1 MVILDHTLAQQI
13 VDRTMSIIGH
23 NINVMN
29 AAGTI
34 IGSGE
39 AERIGQKHDGAVL
52 ALNHGDSLELDE
64 QSCQS
69 LQGVKP
75 GINMLLHFKGEVVGV
90 VGVTGKPEQIRAF
103 AQLVKVTAELTI
115 EQASLVEQLQWDR
128 RHQEEFVSAW
138 LNQQLNDSDLHD
150 WAQRLCIDL
159 VTQRVAVV
167 IELIADNA
175 PVSLSKVREVVD
187 VLYRSEDKPLVAIMS
202 MNEIVVLKPLRS
214 SSTSNSDQS
223 VLERIQR
230 RLTANQIDDV
240 RLAIGQYFDSAKQ
253 LPLSYQSAK
262 QVLAVGRRS
271 HPEQTTLSF
280 SEYRIPVLLAPLADS
295 WQGEQLA
302 QAMTSLASADKS
314 GQLVKTLEAY
324 FHANGNAND
333 CANALFIHRNTLRY
347 RLDKISE
354 VTGISTHDF
363 TGLVE
368 LYIASHLNKLS

>member
-1 MVILDHTLAQQI
+1 MVILDHTPAQQI

-34 IGSGE
+34 IGSGD

-90 VGVTGKPEQIRAF
+90 VGVTGNPEHIRAF
-103 AQLVKVTAELTI
+103 AQLVKMTAELTI

-138 LNQQLNDSDLHD
+138 LNQQLSDSELHD
-150 WAQRLCIDL
+150 WAQRLSIDL
-159 VTQRVAVV
+159 ATPRVAVV
-167 IELIADNA
+167 IELKAESA
-175 PVSLSKVREVVD
+175 PVSLNSIRGLVD
-187 VLYRSEDKPLVAIMS
+187 VLYRSDDKSLVAIMS

-214 SSTSNSDQS
+214 SSNSDQS
-223 VLERIQR
+223 VLESIQH

-240 RLAIGQYFDSAKQ
+240 RLAIGQRFDSALQ

-271 HPEQTTLSF
+271 HPEQTMLSF
-280 SEYRIPVLLAPLADS
+280 SEYRLPVLLAPLADS

-302 QAMTSLASADKS
+302 QAMATLVSADKS

-324 FHANGNAND
+324 FQANGNAND
-333 CANALFIHRNTLRY
+333 CANALYIHRNTLRY

-354 VTGISTHDF
+354 VTGISTQDF
-363 TGLVE
+363 TGLTE
-368 LYIASHLNKLS
+368 LYIASQLRKLN

>member
-214 SSTSNSDQS
+214 FSTSNSDQS
-223 VLERIQR
+223 ILERIQR

-240 RLAIGQYFDSAKQ
+240 RLAIGQYFDGAKQ

-271 HPEQTTLSF
+271 HPEQITLSF

-302 QAMTSLASADKS
+302 QARTSLASADKS

>member
-13 VDRTMSIIGH
+13 VDRTMSIISH

-34 IGSGE
+34 IGSGD

-69 LQGVKP
+69 MQGVKP

-90 VGVTGKPEQIRAF
+90 VGVTGNPEHIRAF
-103 AQLVKVTAELTI
+103 AQLVKMTAELTI

-138 LNQQLNDSDLHD
+138 LNQQLGDSELHD
-150 WAQRLCIDL
+150 WAQRLSIDL
-159 VTQRVAVV
+159 ATPRVAVV
-167 IELIADNA
+167 IELKAENA
-175 PVSLSKVREVVD
+175 PVSLNSIRGLVD
-187 VLYRSEDKPLVAIMS
+187 VLYRSDDKSLVAIMS

-214 SSTSNSDQS
+214 SSNSDQS
-223 VLERIQR
+223 VLESIQR

-240 RLAIGQYFDSAKQ
+240 RLAIGQRFDGALQ
-253 LPLSYQSAK
+253 VPLSYQSAK

-271 HPEQTTLSF
+271 HPEQTMLGF
-280 SEYRIPVLLAPLADS
+280 SEYRLPVLLAPLADS

-302 QAMTSLASADKS
+302 QAMATLVSADKS
-314 GQLVKTLEAY
+314 GQLVKL
-324 FHANGNAND
+324 
-333 CANALFIHRNTLRY
+333 
-347 RLDKISE
+347 
-354 VTGISTHDF
+354 
-363 TGLVE
+363 
-368 LYIASHLNKLS
+368 

>member
-1 MVILDHTLAQQI
+1 MLILDHTLAQQI

-34 IGSGE
+34 IGSGD

-90 VGVTGKPEQIRAF
+90 VGVTGNPEHIRAF
-103 AQLVKVTAELTI
+103 AQLVKMTAELTI

-138 LNQQLNDSDLHD
+138 LNQQLSDSELHD
-150 WAQRLCIDL
+150 WALRLSIDL
-159 VTQRVAVV
+159 TTPRVAVV
-167 IELIADNA
+167 IELKAENA
-175 PVSLSKVREVVD
+175 PVSLNSVRDVVD

-202 MNEIVVLKPLRS
+202 MNEIVVLKSLRS
-214 SSTSNSDQS
+214 SSNGDQS
-223 VLERIQR
+223 VLESIQR
-230 RLTANQIDDV
+230 RLTANQIDVV
-240 RLAIGQYFDSAKQ
+240 RLAIGQRFDGAQQ
-253 LPLSYQSAK
+253 LPLSYLSAK

-271 HPEQTTLSF
+271 HPEQTMLNF
-280 SEYRIPVLLAPLADS
+280 SEYRLPVLLAPLADS

-302 QAMTSLASADKS
+302 QAMSTLVSADKS
-314 GQLVKTLEAY
+314 GQLIKTLEAY
-324 FHANGNAND
+324 FQTNGNGND
-333 CANALFIHRNTLRY
+333 CAKALYIHRNTLRY
-347 RLDKISE
+347 RLDRISE
-354 VTGISTHDF
+354 VTGISTQDF
-363 TGLVE
+363 TGLTE
-368 LYIASHLNKLS
+368 LYIASQLRKLN

>member
-29 AAGTI
+29 AAGSI
-34 IGSGE
+34 IGSGD

-90 VGVTGKPEQIRAF
+90 VGVTGNPEHIRAF
-103 AQLVKVTAELTI
+103 AQLVKMTAELTI

-138 LNQQLNDSDLHD
+138 LNQQLSDSELHD
-150 WAQRLCIDL
+150 WAQRLSIDL
-159 VTQRVAVV
+159 ATPRVAVV
-167 IELIADNA
+167 IELKAESA
-175 PVSLSKVREVVD
+175 PVSLNSVRGLLD
-187 VLYRSEDKPLVAIMS
+187 VLYRSDDKSLVAIMS

-214 SSTSNSDQS
+214 SSNSDQS
-223 VLERIQR
+223 VLESIQR

-240 RLAIGQYFDSAKQ
+240 RLAIGQRFDSALQ

-271 HPEQTTLSF
+271 HPEQTMLGF
-280 SEYRIPVLLAPLADS
+280 SEYRLPVLLAPLADS

-302 QAMTSLASADKS
+302 EAMATLVSADKS

-324 FHANGNAND
+324 FQANGNAND
-333 CANALFIHRNTLRY
+333 CANALYIHRNTLRY

-354 VTGISTHDF
+354 VTGISTQDF
-363 TGLVE
+363 TGLTE
-368 LYIASHLNKLS
+368 LYIASQLRKLN

>member
-34 IGSGE
+34 IGSGD

-69 LQGVKP
+69 MQGVKP

-90 VGVTGKPEQIRAF
+90 VGVTGNPEHIRAF
-103 AQLVKVTAELTI
+103 AQLVKMTAELTI

-138 LNQQLNDSDLHD
+138 LNQQLGDSELHD
-150 WAQRLCIDL
+150 WAQRLSIDL
-159 VTQRVAVV
+159 ATPRVAVV
-167 IELIADNA
+167 IELKAENA
-175 PVSLSKVREVVD
+175 PISLNSVRGVVD

-214 SSTSNSDQS
+214 SSNSDQS
-223 VLERIQR
+223 VLESIQR
-230 RLTANQIDDV
+230 RVTTNQIDDV
-240 RLAIGQYFDSAKQ
+240 RLAIGQRFDSALQ

-262 QVLAVGRRS
+262 QVLAVGRCS
-271 HPEQTTLSF
+271 HPEQTMLSV
-280 SEYRIPVLLAPLADS
+280 SEYRLPVLLAPLADS

-302 QAMTSLASADKS
+302 QAMVTLVSADKS

-324 FHANGNAND
+324 FQSNGNAND
-333 CANALFIHRNTLRY
+333 CAKALYIHRNTLRY
-347 RLDKISE
+347 RLDRISE
-354 VTGISTHDF
+354 VTGISTQDF
-363 TGLVE
+363 TGLTE
-368 LYIASHLNKLS
+368 LYIASQLRKLN

>member
-128 RHQEEFVSAW
+128 RHQEELVSAW

-202 MNEIVVLKPLRS
+202 MNEIVVLKSLRS

-240 RLAIGQYFDSAKQ
+240 RLAIGQYFDGAKQ

>member
-187 VLYRSEDKPLVAIMS
+187 ALYRSEDKPLVAIMS
-202 MNEIVVLKPLRS
+202 MNEIVVLKSLRS

-223 VLERIQR
+223 ILERIQR

-240 RLAIGQYFDSAKQ
+240 RLAIGQYFDGAKQ

-354 VTGISTHDF
+354 VTDISTHDF

>member
-240 RLAIGQYFDSAKQ
+240 RLAIGQYFDGAKQ

-324 FHANGNAND
+324 FHANCNAND

>member
-34 IGSGE
+34 IGSGD

-90 VGVTGKPEQIRAF
+90 VGVTGNPEHIRAF
-103 AQLVKVTAELTI
+103 AQLVKMTAELTI

-138 LNQQLNDSDLHD
+138 LNQQLGDSELHD
-150 WAQRLCIDL
+150 WAQRLSIDL
-159 VTQRVAVV
+159 ATPRVAVV
-167 IELIADNA
+167 IELKAESA
-175 PVSLSKVREVVD
+175 PVSLNSVRNLVD

-214 SSTSNSDQS
+214 SSNSDQS
-223 VLERIQR
+223 VLESIQR

-240 RLAIGQYFDSAKQ
+240 RFAIGQRFDGAQQ
-253 LPLSYQSAK
+253 LPLSYLSAK
-262 QVLAVGRRS
+262 QVLTVGRRS
-271 HPEQTTLSF
+271 NPEQTMLSF
-280 SEYRIPVLLAPLADS
+280 SEYRLPVLLAPLADS

-302 QAMTSLASADKS
+302 QAMATLVSADKS

-324 FHANGNAND
+324 FQANGNAND
-333 CANALFIHRNTLRY
+333 CANALYIHRNTLRY

-354 VTGISTHDF
+354 VTGISTQDF
-363 TGLVE
+363 TGLTE
-368 LYIASHLNKLS
+368 LYIASQLRKLN

>member
-240 RLAIGQYFDSAKQ
+240 RLAIGQYFDGAKQ

-354 VTGISTHDF
+354 VTGISTHHF

-368 LYIASHLNKLS
+368 LYIAGHLNKFS

>member
-23 NINVMN
+23 NMNVMN

-34 IGSGE
+34 IGSGD

-75 GINMLLHFKGEVVGV
+75 GINMLLHFKGGVVGV
-90 VGVTGKPEQIRAF
+90 VGVTGNPEHIRAF
-103 AQLVKVTAELTI
+103 AQLVKMTAELTI

-138 LNQQLNDSDLHD
+138 LNQQLSDSELHD
-150 WAQRLCIDL
+150 WAQRLSIDL
-159 VTQRVAVV
+159 ATPRVAVV
-167 IELIADNA
+167 IELKAESA
-175 PVSLSKVREVVD
+175 PVSLNSVRGLVD
-187 VLYRSEDKPLVAIMS
+187 VLYRSDDKSLVAIMS

-214 SSTSNSDQS
+214 SSNSDQS
-223 VLERIQR
+223 VLESIQR

-240 RLAIGQYFDSAKQ
+240 RLAIGQRFDGAAL

-271 HPEQTTLSF
+271 HPEQTMLSF
-280 SEYRIPVLLAPLADS
+280 SEYRLPVLLAPLADS

-302 QAMTSLASADKS
+302 QAMATLVSADKS

-324 FHANGNAND
+324 FQANGNAND
-333 CANALFIHRNTLRY
+333 CANALYIHRNTLRY

-354 VTGISTHDF
+354 VTGISTQDF
-363 TGLVE
+363 TGLTE
-368 LYIASHLNKLS
+368 LYIASQLRKLN

>member
-34 IGSGE
+34 IGSGD

-90 VGVTGKPEQIRAF
+90 VGVTGNPEHIRAF
-103 AQLVKVTAELTI
+103 AQLVKMTAELTI

-138 LNQQLNDSDLHD
+138 LNQQLSDSELHD
-150 WAQRLCIDL
+150 RAQRLSIDL
-159 VTQRVAVV
+159 ATPRIAVV
-167 IELIADNA
+167 IELKAESA
-175 PVSLSKVREVVD
+175 PVSLNSVRGLVD
-187 VLYRSEDKPLVAIMS
+187 VLYRSDDKSLVAIMS
-202 MNEIVVLKPLRS
+202 MNEVVVLKPLRS
-214 SSTSNSDQS
+214 SSNSDQS
-223 VLERIQR
+223 VLESIKR

-240 RLAIGQYFDSAKQ
+240 RLAIGQRFDSALQ

-271 HPEQTTLSF
+271 HPEQTMLGF
-280 SEYRIPVLLAPLADS
+280 SEYRLPVLLAPLADS

-302 QAMTSLASADKS
+302 QAMATLVSADKS

-324 FHANGNAND
+324 FQANGNAND
-333 CANALFIHRNTLRY
+333 CAKALYIHRNTLRY
-347 RLDKISE
+347 RLDRISE
-354 VTGISTHDF
+354 VTGISTQDF
-363 TGLVE
+363 TGLTE
-368 LYIASHLNKLS
+368 LYIASQLRKLN

>member
-34 IGSGE
+34 IGSGD

-90 VGVTGKPEQIRAF
+90 VGVTGNPEHIRAF
-103 AQLVKVTAELTI
+103 AQLVKMTAELTI

-138 LNQQLNDSDLHD
+138 LNQQLGDSELHD
-150 WAQRLCIDL
+150 WAQRLSIDL
-159 VTQRVAVV
+159 ATPRVAVV
-167 IELIADNA
+167 IELKAESA
-175 PVSLSKVREVVD
+175 PVSLNSVRKLVD

-214 SSTSNSDQS
+214 SSNSDQS
-223 VLERIQR
+223 VLESIQR
-230 RLTANQIDDV
+230 RLRANQIDDV
-240 RLAIGQYFDSAKQ
+240 RFAIGQRFDGAQQ
-253 LPLSYQSAK
+253 LPLSYLSAK
-262 QVLAVGRRS
+262 QVLTVGRS
-271 HPEQTTLSF
+271 SNPEQTMLSF
-280 SEYRIPVLLAPLADS
+280 SEYRLPVLLAPLADS

-302 QAMTSLASADKS
+302 QAMAALVSADKS

-324 FHANGNAND
+324 FQSNGNAND
-333 CANALFIHRNTLRY
+333 CAKALYIHRNTLRY
-347 RLDKISE
+347 RLDRISE
-354 VTGISTHDF
+354 VTSISTQDF
-363 TGLVE
+363 TGLTE
-368 LYIASHLNKLS
+368 LYIASQLRKLN

>member
-214 SSTSNSDQS
+214 FSTSNSDQS
-223 VLERIQR
+223 ILERIQR

-240 RLAIGQYFDSAKQ
+240 RLAIGQYFDGAKQ

-271 HPEQTTLSF
+271 HPEQITLSF

-302 QAMTSLASADKS
+302 QARTSLASADKS

-368 LYIASHLNKLS
+368 LYYCQSSQ

>member
-34 IGSGE
+34 IGSGD

-52 ALNHGDSLELDE
+52 ALNHGNSLELDE

-90 VGVTGKPEQIRAF
+90 VGVTGNPEHIRAF
-103 AQLVKVTAELTI
+103 AQLVKMTAELTI

-138 LNQQLNDSDLHD
+138 LNQQLSDSELHD
-150 WAQRLCIDL
+150 WAQRLSIDL
-159 VTQRVAVV
+159 ATPRVAVV
-167 IELIADNA
+167 IELKAESA
-175 PVSLSKVREVVD
+175 PVSLNSVRGLVD
-187 VLYRSEDKPLVAIMS
+187 VLYRSDDKSLVAIMS
-202 MNEIVVLKPLRS
+202 MNEIVVLKPLHS
-214 SSTSNSDQS
+214 SSNSNQS
-223 VLERIQR
+223 VLESIQR

-240 RLAIGQYFDSAKQ
+240 RLALGQRFDSALQ

-271 HPEQTTLSF
+271 HPEQTMLSF
-280 SEYRIPVLLAPLADS
+280 SEHRLPVLLAPLADS
-295 WQGEQLA
+295 WQGDQLA
-302 QAMTSLASADKS
+302 QAMATLVSADKS

-324 FHANGNAND
+324 FQANGNAND
-333 CANALFIHRNTLRY
+333 CAKALYIHRNTLRY
-347 RLDKISE
+347 RLDRISE
-354 VTGISTHDF
+354 VTGISTQDF
-363 TGLVE
+363 TGLTE
-368 LYIASHLNKLS
+368 LYIASQLRKLN

>member
-159 VTQRVAVV
+159 VTQRVVVV

-202 MNEIVVLKPLRS
+202 MNEIVVLKSLRS

-223 VLERIQR
+223 ILERIQR

-240 RLAIGQYFDSAKQ
+240 RLAIGQYFDGAKQ

-280 SEYRIPVLLAPLADS
+280 SEYRIPVLLAPLAES

>member
-34 IGSGE
+34 IGSGD

-69 LQGVKP
+69 MQGVKP

-90 VGVTGKPEQIRAF
+90 VGVTGNPEHIRAF
-103 AQLVKVTAELTI
+103 GQLVKMTAELTI

-138 LNQQLNDSDLHD
+138 LNQQLGDSELHD
-150 WAQRLCIDL
+150 WAQRLSIDL
-159 VTQRVAVV
+159 ATPRVAVV
-167 IELIADNA
+167 IELKAENA
-175 PVSLSKVREVVD
+175 PISLNSVRGVVD

-214 SSTSNSDQS
+214 SSNSDQS
-223 VLERIQR
+223 VLESIQR

-240 RLAIGQYFDSAKQ
+240 RLAIGQRFDGAAL
-253 LPLSYQSAK
+253 LPLSYLSAK

-271 HPEQTTLSF
+271 HPEQTMLGF
-280 SEYRIPVLLAPLADS
+280 SEYRLPVLLAPLADS

-302 QAMTSLASADKS
+302 QAMATLVSADKS

-324 FHANGNAND
+324 FQANGNAND
-333 CANALFIHRNTLRY
+333 CANALYIHRNTLRY

-354 VTGISTHDF
+354 VTGISTQDF
-363 TGLVE
+363 TGLTE
-368 LYIASHLNKLS
+368 LYIASQLRKLN

>member
-240 RLAIGQYFDSAKQ
+240 RLAIGQYFDGAKQ

-280 SEYRIPVLLAPLADS
+280 SEYRIPVLLAPLAES

>member
-34 IGSGE
+34 IGSGD

-69 LQGVKP
+69 MQGVKP

-90 VGVTGKPEQIRAF
+90 VGVTGNPEHIRAF
-103 AQLVKVTAELTI
+103 GQLVKMTAELTI

-138 LNQQLNDSDLHD
+138 LNQQLGDSELHD
-150 WAQRLCIDL
+150 WAQRLSIDL
-159 VTQRVAVV
+159 ATPRVAVV
-167 IELIADNA
+167 IELKAENA
-175 PVSLSKVREVVD
+175 PISLNSVRGVVD

-214 SSTSNSDQS
+214 SSNSDQS
-223 VLERIQR
+223 VLESIQR

-240 RLAIGQYFDSAKQ
+240 RLAIGQRFDGAAL
-253 LPLSYQSAK
+253 LPLSYLSAK

-271 HPEQTTLSF
+271 HPEQTMLGF
-280 SEYRIPVLLAPLADS
+280 SEYRLPVLLAPLADS

-302 QAMTSLASADKS
+302 QAMATLVSADKS

-324 FHANGNAND
+324 FQANGNAND
-333 CANALFIHRNTLRY
+333 CANALYIHRNTLRY

-354 VTGISTHDF
+354 VTGISTQDF
-363 TGLVE
+363 MGLTE
-368 LYIASHLNKLS
+368 LYIASQLRKLN

>member
-34 IGSGE
+34 IGSGD

-52 ALNHGDSLELDE
+52 ALNHGDSLELYE

-90 VGVTGKPEQIRAF
+90 VGVTGNPEHIRAF
-103 AQLVKVTAELTI
+103 AQLVKMTAELTI

-138 LNQQLNDSDLHD
+138 LNQQLSDSELHD
-150 WAQRLCIDL
+150 WAQRLSIDL
-159 VTQRVAVV
+159 ATPRVAVV
-167 IELIADNA
+167 IELKAESA
-175 PVSLSKVREVVD
+175 PVSLSSVRGLVD

-214 SSTSNSDQS
+214 SSNSDQS
-223 VLERIQR
+223 VLGSIQR

-240 RLAIGQYFDSAKQ
+240 RLAIGQRFDSALQ

-271 HPEQTTLSF
+271 HPEQTMLGF
-280 SEYRIPVLLAPLADS
+280 SEYRLPVLLAPLADS

-302 QAMTSLASADKS
+302 QAMTTLVSADKS

-324 FHANGNAND
+324 FQANGNAND
-333 CANALFIHRNTLRY
+333 CVKALYIHRNTLRY
-347 RLDKISE
+347 RLDRISE
-354 VTGISTHDF
+354 VTGISTQDF
-363 TGLVE
+363 KGLTE
-368 LYIASHLNKLS
+368 LYIASQLRKLN

>member
-175 PVSLSKVREVVD
+175 PVSLSKVHEVVD

-202 MNEIVVLKPLRS
+202 MNEIVVLKSLRS

-223 VLERIQR
+223 ILERIQR

-240 RLAIGQYFDSAKQ
+240 RLAIGQYFDGAKQ

>member
-34 IGSGE
+34 IGSGD

-90 VGVTGKPEQIRAF
+90 VGVTGNPEQIRAF
-103 AQLVKVTAELTI
+103 AQLVKMTAELTI

-138 LNQQLNDSDLHD
+138 LNQQLSDSELHD
-150 WAQRLCIDL
+150 WAQRLSIDL
-159 VTQRVAVV
+159 ATSRVAVV
-167 IELIADNA
+167 IELKAENA
-175 PVSLSKVREVVD
+175 PVSLNSVRNLVD

-214 SSTSNSDQS
+214 SSNSDQS
-223 VLERIQR
+223 VLESIQR
-230 RLTANQIDDV
+230 RLRANQIDDV
-240 RLAIGQYFDSAKQ
+240 RFAIGQRFDGAQQ
-253 LPLSYQSAK
+253 LPLSYLSAK
-262 QVLAVGRRS
+262 QVLTVGRS
-271 HPEQTTLSF
+271 SNPEQTMLSF
-280 SEYRIPVLLAPLADS
+280 SEYRLPVLLAPLADS

-302 QAMTSLASADKS
+302 QAMAALVSADKS

-324 FHANGNAND
+324 FQSNGNAND
-333 CANALFIHRNTLRY
+333 CAKALYIHRNTLRY
-347 RLDKISE
+347 RLDRISE
-354 VTGISTHDF
+354 VTSISTQDF
-363 TGLVE
+363 TGLTE
-368 LYIASHLNKLS
+368 LYIASQLRKLN

>member
-34 IGSGE
+34 IGSGD

-75 GINMLLHFKGEVVGV
+75 GINMLLHFKGGVVGV
-90 VGVTGKPEQIRAF
+90 VGVTGNPEHIRAF
-103 AQLVKVTAELTI
+103 AQLVKMTAELTI

-138 LNQQLNDSDLHD
+138 LNQQLSDSELHD
-150 WAQRLCIDL
+150 WAQRLSIDL
-159 VTQRVAVV
+159 ATSRVAVV
-167 IELIADNA
+167 IELKAENA
-175 PVSLSKVREVVD
+175 PVSLNSVRGLVD

-214 SSTSNSDQS
+214 SSSSSDQS
-223 VLERIQR
+223 VLESIQR

-240 RLAIGQYFDSAKQ
+240 RLAIGQRFDGAQQ

-271 HPEQTTLSF
+271 HPEQTMLGF
-280 SEYRIPVLLAPLADS
+280 SEYRLPVLLAPLADS

-302 QAMTSLASADKS
+302 QAMATLVSADKS
-314 GQLVKTLEAY
+314 GQLIKTLEAY
-324 FHANGNAND
+324 FQANGNAND
-333 CANALFIHRNTLRY
+333 CAKALYIHRNTLRY
-347 RLDKISE
+347 RLDRISE
-354 VTGISTHDF
+354 VTGISTQDF
-363 TGLVE
+363 TGLTE
-368 LYIASHLNKLS
+368 LYIASQLRKLN

>member
-202 MNEIVVLKPLRS
+202 MNEIVVLKSLRS
-214 SSTSNSDQS
+214 SSNSDQS
-223 VLERIQR
+223 VLESIQR
-230 RLTANQIDDV
+230 RLIANQIDDV
-240 RLAIGQYFDSAKQ
+240 RLAIGQRFDGAQQ

-271 HPEQTTLSF
+271 HPEQTMLSF
-280 SEYRIPVLLAPLADS
+280 SEYRLPVLLAPLADS

-302 QAMTSLASADKS
+302 QAMVTLVSADKS

-324 FHANGNAND
+324 FQSNGNAND
-333 CANALFIHRNTLRY
+333 CANALYIHRNTLRY
-347 RLDKISE
+347 RLDRISE
-354 VTGISTHDF
+354 VTGISTQDF
-363 TGLVE
+363 TGLTE
-368 LYIASHLNKLS
+368 LYIASQLTKLN

>member
-1 MVILDHTLAQQI
+1 M
-13 VDRTMSIIGH
+13 
-23 NINVMN
+23 
-29 AAGTI
+29 
-34 IGSGE
+34 
-39 AERIGQKHDGAVL
+39 L

-90 VGVTGKPEQIRAF
+90 VGVTGNPEHIRAF
-103 AQLVKVTAELTI
+103 AQLVKMTAELTI

-138 LNQQLNDSDLHD
+138 LNQQLSDSELHD
-150 WAQRLCIDL
+150 WAQRLSIDL
-159 VTQRVAVV
+159 ATPRVAVV
-167 IELIADNA
+167 IELKAENV
-175 PVSLSKVREVVD
+175 PVSLNSVRGLVD

-214 SSTSNSDQS
+214 SSNSDQS
-223 VLERIQR
+223 VLESIQR

-240 RLAIGQYFDSAKQ
+240 RLAIGQRFDSVLQ

-271 HPEQTTLSF
+271 HPEQTMLGF
-280 SEYRIPVLLAPLADS
+280 SEYRLPVLLAPLADS
-295 WQGEQLA
+295 WQGDQLA
-302 QAMTSLASADKS
+302 QAMATLVSADKS

-324 FHANGNAND
+324 FQANGNAND
-333 CANALFIHRNTLRY
+333 CAKALYIHRNTLRY
-347 RLDKISE
+347 RLDRISE
-354 VTGISTHDF
+354 VTGISTQDF
-363 TGLVE
+363 TGLTE
-368 LYIASHLNKLS
+368 LYIASQLRKLN

>member
-240 RLAIGQYFDSAKQ
+240 RLAIGQYFDGAKQ

-324 FHANGNAND
+324 FYANGNAND
-333 CANALFIHRNTLRY
+333 CAKALFIHRNTLRY

>member
-34 IGSGE
+34 IGSGD

-69 LQGVKP
+69 MQGVKP

-90 VGVTGKPEQIRAF
+90 VGVTGNPEHIRAF
-103 AQLVKVTAELTI
+103 GQLVKMTAELTI

-138 LNQQLNDSDLHD
+138 LNKQLSDSELHD
-150 WAQRLCIDL
+150 WAQRLSIDL
-159 VTQRVAVV
+159 ATPRVAVV
-167 IELIADNA
+167 IELKAENV
-175 PVSLSKVREVVD
+175 PVSLNSVRGLVD
-187 VLYRSEDKPLVAIMS
+187 VLYRSEDKSLVAIMS

-214 SSTSNSDQS
+214 SSNSDQS
-223 VLERIQR
+223 VLESIQR
-230 RLTANQIDDV
+230 RLKANQIDDV
-240 RLAIGQYFDSAKQ
+240 RLAIGQRFDSALQ

-262 QVLAVGRRS
+262 QVLAFGRRS
-271 HPEQTTLSF
+271 HPEQTMLGF
-280 SEYRIPVLLAPLADS
+280 SEYRLPVLLAPLADS

-302 QAMTSLASADKS
+302 QAMATLVSADKS

-324 FHANGNAND
+324 FQANGNAND
-333 CANALFIHRNTLRY
+333 CAKALYIHRNTLRY
-347 RLDKISE
+347 RLDRISE
-354 VTGISTHDF
+354 VTGISTQDF
-363 TGLVE
+363 TGLTE
-368 LYIASHLNKLS
+368 LYIASQLRKLN

>member
-175 PVSLSKVREVVD
+175 SVSLSKVREVVD

-202 MNEIVVLKPLRS
+202 MNEIVVLKSLRS

-223 VLERIQR
+223 ILERIQR

-240 RLAIGQYFDSAKQ
+240 RLAIGQYFDGAKQ

>member
-34 IGSGE
+34 IGSGD

-90 VGVTGKPEQIRAF
+90 VGVTGNPEHIRAF
-103 AQLVKVTAELTI
+103 AQLVKMTAELTI

-138 LNQQLNDSDLHD
+138 LNQQLSDSELHD
-150 WAQRLCIDL
+150 WAQRLSIDL
-159 VTQRVAVV
+159 ATPRVAVV
-167 IELIADNA
+167 IELKAESA
-175 PVSLSKVREVVD
+175 PVSLNSVRGLVD
-187 VLYRSEDKPLVAIMS
+187 VLYRSDDKSLVAIMS
-202 MNEIVVLKPLRS
+202 MNEIVVLKPLHS
-214 SSTSNSDQS
+214 SSNSDQS
-223 VLERIQR
+223 VLESIQR

-240 RLAIGQYFDSAKQ
+240 RLAIGQRFDSALQ

-271 HPEQTTLSF
+271 HPEQTMLSF
-280 SEYRIPVLLAPLADS
+280 SEHRLPVLLAPLADS
-295 WQGEQLA
+295 WQGDQLA
-302 QAMTSLASADKS
+302 QAMATLVSADKS

-324 FHANGNAND
+324 FQANGNANA
-333 CANALFIHRNTLRY
+333 CAKALYIHRNTLRY
-347 RLDKISE
+347 RLDRISE
-354 VTGISTHDF
+354 VTGISTQDF
-363 TGLVE
+363 TGLTE
-368 LYIASHLNKLS
+368 LYIASQLRKLN

>member
-240 RLAIGQYFDSAKQ
+240 RLAIGQYFDGAKQ

-280 SEYRIPVLLAPLADS
+280 SEFRIPVLLAPLADS
-295 WQGEQLA
+295 WQGGQLA

>member
-1 MVILDHTLAQQI
+1 MVTLDHTLAQQI

-34 IGSGE
+34 IGSGD
-39 AERIGQKHDGAVL
+39 AERIGRKHDGAVL

-90 VGVTGKPEQIRAF
+90 VGVTGNPEHIRAF
-103 AQLVKVTAELTI
+103 AQLVKMTAELTI

-138 LNQQLNDSDLHD
+138 LNQQLSDSELHD
-150 WAQRLCIDL
+150 WAQRLSIDSA
-159 VTQRVAVV
+159 TPRVAVV
-167 IELIADNA
+167 IELKAESA
-175 PVSLSKVREVVD
+175 PVSLNSVRGLVD
-187 VLYRSEDKPLVAIMS
+187 VLYRSDDKSLVAIMS

-214 SSTSNSDQS
+214 SSNSDQS
-223 VLERIQR
+223 VLESIQR

-240 RLAIGQYFDSAKQ
+240 RLAIGQRFDGALQ

-271 HPEQTTLSF
+271 HPEQTMLGF
-280 SEYRIPVLLAPLADS
+280 SEYRLPVLLAPLADS

-302 QAMTSLASADKS
+302 QAMATLVSADKS

-324 FHANGNAND
+324 FQANGNAND
-333 CANALFIHRNTLRY
+333 CANALYIHRNTLRY

-354 VTGISTHDF
+354 VTGISTQDF
-363 TGLVE
+363 TGLTE
-368 LYIASHLNKLS
+368 LYIASQLRKLN

>member
-34 IGSGE
+34 IGSGD

-75 GINMLLHFKGEVVGV
+75 GINMLLHFKGGVVGV
-90 VGVTGKPEQIRAF
+90 VGVTGNPEHIRAF
-103 AQLVKVTAELTI
+103 AQLVKMTAELTI

-138 LNQQLNDSDLHD
+138 LNQQLSYSELHD
-150 WAQRLCIDL
+150 WAQRLSIDL
-159 VTQRVAVV
+159 ATSRVAVV
-167 IELIADNA
+167 IELKAENA
-175 PVSLSKVREVVD
+175 PVSLNSVRGLVD
-187 VLYRSEDKPLVAIMS
+187 VLYRSEDKSLVAIMS

-214 SSTSNSDQS
+214 SSNSDQS
-223 VLERIQR
+223 VLESIQR

-240 RLAIGQYFDSAKQ
+240 RLAIGQRFDGAAL

-271 HPEQTTLSF
+271 HPEQTMLGF
-280 SEYRIPVLLAPLADS
+280 SEYRLPVLLAPLADS

-302 QAMTSLASADKS
+302 QAMATLVSADKS
-314 GQLVKTLEAY
+314 GQLIKTLEAY
-324 FHANGNAND
+324 FQSNGNAND
-333 CANALFIHRNTLRY
+333 CAKALYIHRNTLRY
-347 RLDKISE
+347 RLDRISE
-354 VTGISTHDF
+354 VTGISTQDF
-363 TGLVE
+363 TGLTE
-368 LYIASHLNKLS
+368 LYIASQLRKLN

>member
-23 NINVMN
+23 NMNVMN

-34 IGSGE
+34 IGSGD

-75 GINMLLHFKGEVVGV
+75 GINMLLHFKGGVVGV
-90 VGVTGKPEQIRAF
+90 VGVTGNPEHIRAF
-103 AQLVKVTAELTI
+103 AQLVKMTAELTI

-138 LNQQLNDSDLHD
+138 LNQQLSDSELHD
-150 WAQRLCIDL
+150 WAQRLSIDL
-159 VTQRVAVV
+159 ATPRVAVV
-167 IELIADNA
+167 IELKAESA
-175 PVSLSKVREVVD
+175 PVSLNSVRGLVD
-187 VLYRSEDKPLVAIMS
+187 VLYRSDDKPLVAIMS

-214 SSTSNSDQS
+214 SSNSDQS
-223 VLERIQR
+223 VLESIQR

-240 RLAIGQYFDSAKQ
+240 RLAIGQRFDSALQ

-271 HPEQTTLSF
+271 HPEQTMLSF
-280 SEYRIPVLLAPLADS
+280 SEYRLPVLLAPLADS

-302 QAMTSLASADKS
+302 QAMATLVSADKS

-324 FHANGNAND
+324 FQANGNANH
-333 CANALFIHRNTLRY
+333 CAKALYIHRNTLRY

-354 VTGISTHDF
+354 VKGISTQDF
-363 TGLVE
+363 TGLTE
-368 LYIASHLNKLS
+368 LYIASQLRKLN

>member
-39 AERIGQKHDGAVL
+39 SERIGQKHDGAVL

-223 VLERIQR
+223 ILERIQR

-240 RLAIGQYFDSAKQ
+240 RLAIGQYFDGAKQ

-324 FHANGNAND
+324 FHADGNAND

>member
-223 VLERIQR
+223 ILERIQR

-240 RLAIGQYFDSAKQ
+240 RLAIGQYFDGAKQ

-368 LYIASHLNKLS
+368 LYIASYLNKLS

>member
-34 IGSGE
+34 IGSGD

-64 QSCQS
+64 QSCQL

-90 VGVTGKPEQIRAF
+90 VGVTGNPEHILAF
-103 AQLVKVTAELTI
+103 AQLVKMTAELTI

-128 RHQEEFVSAW
+128 RHHEEFVSAW
-138 LNQQLNDSDLHD
+138 LNQQLSDSELHD
-150 WAQRLCIDL
+150 WAQRLSIDL
-159 VTQRVAVV
+159 STPRVAVV
-167 IELIADNA
+167 IELKAESA
-175 PVSLSKVREVVD
+175 PVSLNSVRGLVD
-187 VLYRSEDKPLVAIMS
+187 VLYRSDDKSLVAIMS

-214 SSTSNSDQS
+214 SSNSDQS
-223 VLERIQR
+223 VLESIQR

-240 RLAIGQYFDSAKQ
+240 RLAIGQRFDSALQ

-271 HPEQTTLSF
+271 HPEQTMLGF
-280 SEYRIPVLLAPLADS
+280 SEYRLPVLLAPLADS

-302 QAMTSLASADKS
+302 QAMATLVSADKS

-324 FHANGNAND
+324 FQANGNAND
-333 CANALFIHRNTLRY
+333 CAKALYIHRNTLRY
-347 RLDKISE
+347 RLDRISE
-354 VTGISTHDF
+354 VTGISTQDF
-363 TGLVE
+363 TGLTE
-368 LYIASHLNKLS
+368 LYIASQLRKLN

>member
-240 RLAIGQYFDSAKQ
+240 RLAIGQYFDGAKQ

-324 FHANGNAND
+324 FHANGNANY

>member
-202 MNEIVVLKPLRS
+202 MNEIVVLKSLRS

-223 VLERIQR
+223 ILERIQR

-240 RLAIGQYFDSAKQ
+240 RLAIGQYFDGAKQ

-271 HPEQTTLSF
+271 HPEQITLSF

-324 FHANGNAND
+324 FHANGNASD